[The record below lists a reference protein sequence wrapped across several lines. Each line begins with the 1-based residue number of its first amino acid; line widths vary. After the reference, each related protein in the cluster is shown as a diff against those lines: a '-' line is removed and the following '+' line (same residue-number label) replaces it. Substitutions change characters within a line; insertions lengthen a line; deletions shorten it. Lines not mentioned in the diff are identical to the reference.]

1 MKTVWTNDIHSEPY
15 RDALK
20 VRKEVFVDEQGID
33 IDEEIDKYEADCLHM
48 VGYNSDNEPIYTARL
63 LALTPN
69 AAKLQRVAIAKKYRG
84 QGLGRELMAVVE
96 AKALEENFSQ
106 IILGAQEHVI
116 GFYETIG
123 FETMDT
129 PKYMDAG
136 IMHVDMEKSISSV
149 NE

>member
-1 MKTVWTNDIHSEPY
+1 MKTVWTNDINSEPY

-48 VGYNSDNEPIYTARL
+48 VGYNSDNEPVYTARL

-69 AAKLQRVAIAKKYRG
+69 AAKLQRVAIAPKYRG

-96 AKALEENFSQ
+96 TKALEEHFSQ
-106 IILGAQEHVI
+106 IILGAQEHVT
-116 GFYETIG
+116 GFYEALG
-123 FETMDT
+123 YEKMDT

-136 IMHVDMEKSISSV
+136 IMHVDMEKSIGHI
-149 NE
+149 ND